1 MIIECKAFIDIIDKY
16 IILFE
21 RSFGRTIKKDY
32 FIWRFL
38 EHPSSD
44 LLIAFE
50 LEKGRIVASYS
61 ATPCNLEFQ
70 NKVIKTGLSISTMTD
85 PDYRG
90 KGLFPKLGSEL
101 YTMMVSQGYEMIWG
115 FPNNNIH
122 YGRIKNLQ
130 WNDIYEIPTMSLKVS
145 DVRIFNIRKIQT
157 DNEFVMSYKSN
168 TSTENLVRVKKD
180 SKYLQWRYLSHPINK
195 YKNFVVA
202 DAKIVSSYCI
212 TKLFNDSLD
221 IVDMQFQTID
231 EGEYLLRKV
240 LSWANSQNLNYI
252 HCWAPRHHFVH
263 SLCEKIGFYNSTP
276 ITYFCYRWLMDPG
289 KKIADFSNYSNWYIQ
304 MGDSDV
310 Y

>member
-1 MIIECKAFIDIIDKY
+1 MIVQSEAFRDAIDEY

-32 FIWRFL
+32 FTWRFL

-44 LLIAFE
+44 LLMGLE
-50 LEKGRIVASYS
+50 LGKGRIVASYS

-70 NKVIKTGLSISTMTD
+70 NKEIKTGLSISTMTD

-122 YGRIKNLQ
+122 YGRIKHLQ
-130 WNDIYEIPTMSLKVS
+130 WNDIYEIPTMCLKVS
-145 DVRIFNIRKIQT
+145 DSCYSDMEPIQT
-157 DNEFVMSYKSN
+157 DDDFVMSYKSN
-168 TSTENLVRVKKD
+168 VSTENMVRVKKD

-202 DAKIVSSYCI
+202 DGEIVSSHCI

-252 HCWAPRHHFVH
+252 QCWAPRHHFVH

-276 ITYFCYRWLMDPG
+276 ITYFAYRWLMEPG
-289 KKIADFSNYSNWYIQ
+289 NKITDFSNYSNWYIQ